1 MSDLSDIDDATFQL
15 ATGEELVLPGDLDAL
30 PESGAPG
37 GPANGAPALTPVGPR
52 PVARPSFLDRRT
64 AGRLRARKVRRLV
77 RHVEPWSVLKVALIF
92 YFCLWVILL
101 IAGVILWSLAVSSG
115 MVDNVE
121 TFVTELFALESF
133 TFNADQIFRA
143 SAIGGLV
150 LVVAG
155 AGFTVLMAVLFNLIS
170 DLTGGVRFTVVEE
183 ETARPRPKRLRPRR
197 SMMSRITGTPGPVT
211 VSPAPVPGP
220 AQIPMPE
227 PSLATMEE
235 PSGDAGPA
243 YETNVMGD
251 DVPVINDDV
260 PVLATAESAGIE
272 AAFDEFAPVDDDR
285 PLAPGPES
293 DSDLGDEG
301 ANEVANTEDDR

>member
-1 MSDLSDIDDATFQL
+1 MKGAGSPDPVHCFLFMSDLPELDEATFRL
-15 ATGEELVLPGDLDAL
+15 ATGEELVLPGDTDDA
-30 PESGAPG
+30 PDAPLAT
-37 GPANGAPALTPVGPR
+37 GPALMPVGPR
-52 PVARPSFLDRRT
+52 PVARPTLRDRRT

-101 IAGVILWSLAVSSG
+101 IAGVILWRLAVSSG
-115 MVDNVE
+115 VVDNVE

-155 AGFTVLMAVLFNLIS
+155 AGFTVLMGVLFNLIS

-197 SMMSRITGTPGPVT
+197 TMMNRITGAPGPGQ
-211 VSPAPVPGP
+211 PQPMPVPG
-220 AQIPMPE
+220 AESIPMPE
-227 PSLATMEE
+227 PSLTTLQEE
-235 PSGDAGPA
+235 PMPSEPTVAGDEG
-243 YETNVMGD
+243 
-251 DVPVINDDV
+251 
-260 PVLATAESAGIE
+260 PVLATAGDVATASPSGEFDAE
-272 AAFDEFAPVDDDR
+272 AAFAFE
-285 PLAPGPES
+285 
-293 DSDLGDEG
+293 LGGETT
-301 ANEVANTEDDR
+301 AASEVANTDDDR

>member
-1 MSDLSDIDDATFQL
+1 MSDLPELDDDAFRL
-15 ATGEELVLPGDLDAL
+15 ATGEELVLPGDA
-30 PESGAPG
+30 PSPGPPGAAPAAA
-37 GPANGAPALTPVGPR
+37 GPALAPVGPR
-52 PVARPSFLDRRT
+52 PVARPSLRDRRT

-101 IAGVILWSLAVSSG
+101 IAGVMLWSLAVSSG
-115 MVDNVE
+115 TVDNIE

-197 SMMSRITGTPGPVT
+197 GMRPTGQTPAV
-211 VSPAPVPGP
+211 GP
-220 AQIPMPE
+220 ATGPPPLPE
-227 PSLATMEE
+227 GAGLDARVP
-235 PSGDAGPA
+235 DAGEAPA
-243 YETNVMGD
+243 SEPNVVGD
-251 DVPVINDDV
+251 DIPI
-260 PVLATAESAGIE
+260 LATAENAPEPRLSDLIDSSD
-272 AAFDEFAPVDDDR
+272 AASDEVANGDDDR
-285 PLAPGPES
+285 
-293 DSDLGDEG
+293 
-301 ANEVANTEDDR
+301 

>member
-1 MSDLSDIDDATFQL
+1 MPDLPEFDDAAFRL
-15 ATGEELVLPGDLDAL
+15 ATGEELVVPGDDDDDAAAE
-30 PESGAPG
+30 PV
-37 GPANGAPALTPVGPR
+37 PALTPVGPR
-52 PVARPSFLDRRT
+52 PVSRPGVRDRRT

-77 RHVEPWSVLKVALIF
+77 RHVEPWAVLKVALIF

-101 IAGVILWSLAVSSG
+101 IAGVILWRLAVSSG
-115 MVDNVE
+115 TVDNIE

-197 SMMSRITGTPGPVT
+197 GVVKRIAGAPGPPRPQ
-211 VSPAPVPGP
+211 PAPVPGTAP
-220 AQIPMPE
+220 IAMPE
-227 PSLATMEE
+227 PSLATLEDEAPPTETSVVGDEVPILTTAADVAAATPAEE
-235 PSGDAGPA
+235 LDAEA
-243 YETNVMGD
+243 LLAFELGD
-251 DVPVINDDV
+251 DLPGGKVGK
-260 PVLATAESAGIE
+260 T
-272 AAFDEFAPVDDDR
+272 DDD
-285 PLAPGPES
+285 G
-293 DSDLGDEG
+293 
-301 ANEVANTEDDR
+301 

>member
-1 MSDLSDIDDATFQL
+1 MSDIPELDDAAFKL
-15 ATGEELVLPGDLDAL
+15 ATGEELLLPGDAPSTASTSPL
-30 PESGAPG
+30 PQSGV
-37 GPANGAPALTPVGPR
+37 PALAPVGPR
-52 PVARPSFLDRRT
+52 PVARPSLRDRRT

-101 IAGVILWSLAVSSG
+101 IAGVMLWSLAVSSG
-115 MVDNVE
+115 TVDNIE
-121 TFVTELFALESF
+121 TFITELFALESF

-197 SMMSRITGTPGPVT
+197 GMRPASPGP
-211 VSPAPVPGP
+211 SAAAPVPSSN
-220 AQIPMPE
+220 PMPDA
-227 PSLATMEE
+227 SAT
-235 PSGDAGPA
+235 A
-243 YETNVMGD
+243 
-251 DVPVINDDV
+251 PVIPGASETAVDGDEI
-260 PVLATAESAGIE
+260 PILATAERSVPDPLLADPADSSAGS
-272 AAFDEFAPVDDDR
+272 DSGVVNSDDDR
-285 PLAPGPES
+285 
-293 DSDLGDEG
+293 
-301 ANEVANTEDDR
+301 

>member
-1 MSDLSDIDDATFQL
+1 MSDLPDIDDATFQL
-15 ATGEELVLPGDLDAL
+15 ATGEELVLPGDLDAVA
-30 PESGAPG
+30 EGDTAG
-37 GPANGAPALTPVGPR
+37 GPPHASGPALTPVGPR

-64 AGRLRARKVRRLV
+64 AGKLRARKVRRLV

-115 MVDNVE
+115 TVDNVE

-197 SMMSRITGTPGPVT
+197 SMMSRITGAPGPVT
-211 VSPAPVPGP
+211 VAPAPIPGP
-220 AQIPMPE
+220 AQIPMPDQ
-227 PSLATMEE
+227 PLPTMDEG
-235 PSGDAGPA
+235 SVDGQIA
-243 YETNVMGD
+243 YETSVVG
-251 DVPVINDDV
+251 DDV
-260 PVLATAESAGIE
+260 PVLATAESTGVDADFG
-272 AAFDEFAPVDDDR
+272 EFAVDADHSSAGSEPQLSLDDD
-285 PLAPGPES
+285 
-293 DSDLGDEG
+293 G
-301 ANEVANTEDDR
+301 ADEVANTDDDR

>member
-1 MSDLSDIDDATFQL
+1 MKRGPRSRPVHCSLLMSDLPELDDDAFRL
-15 ATGEELVLPGDLDAL
+15 ATGEELVLPGDEV
-30 PESGAPG
+30 PSTSNGASPDG
-37 GPANGAPALTPVGPR
+37 SGPALAPVGPR
-52 PVARPSFLDRRT
+52 PVARPSLLDRRT

-101 IAGVILWSLAVSSG
+101 IAGVMLWSLAVSSG
-115 MVDNVE
+115 TVDNIE
-121 TFVTELFALESF
+121 TFITELFALESF

-197 SMMSRITGTPGPVT
+197 AMRPTGQPPAVAPGPVT
-211 VSPAPVPGP
+211 GPPPLIEPTEMPG
-220 AQIPMPE
+220 
-227 PSLATMEE
+227 S
-235 PSGDAGPA
+235 
-243 YETNVMGD
+243 ETNVVGD
-251 DVPVINDDV
+251 DIPI
-260 PVLATAESAGIE
+260 LATAESAAPPAEPRLSELIE
-272 AAFDEFAPVDDDR
+272 SDDAPIGEVANGDDDR
-285 PLAPGPES
+285 
-293 DSDLGDEG
+293 
-301 ANEVANTEDDR
+301 